1 MWEEAKGEGRTG
13 RFGLRTES
21 NECMRE
27 TVSDIGEAALVG
39 PPLDLPWRRIV
50 IEVAIVNGEE
60 GGIVQT

>member
-1 MWEEAKGEGRTG
+1 
-13 RFGLRTES
+13 
-21 NECMRE
+21 MRE